1 MWDFY
6 KSTAKPWDF
15 KSLAAIYQVRI
26 RKVRL
31 LRSESY
37 SANFTL
43 KVPAQEILILFCWAW
58 KVQMNL
64 SCIRVIFAI
73 IWHFDNQGV
82 KSNKSKFPFSERRK
96 KVNKSYSTIAV
107 TCFWDLMPFQRQI
120 CLKWGMTRVAAE
132 TRLTIVGGRFSNR
145 RHEYLRKYVVFTTRS
160 NINYMSH
167 LICNVNLNLI

>member
-82 KSNKSKFPFSERRK
+82 KSNKSKFPFSNSQKEERK
-96 KVNKSYSTIAV
+96 WIKVILPLLSHVFGIWCRFNGKSVWNGEWHKLQQKRDWRSLVAV
-107 TCFWDLMPFQRQI
+107 FPTED
-120 CLKWGMTRVAAE
+120 T
-132 TRLTIVGGRFSNR
+132 
-145 RHEYLRKYVVFTTRS
+145 
-160 NINYMSH
+160 NI
-167 LICNVNLNLI
+167 